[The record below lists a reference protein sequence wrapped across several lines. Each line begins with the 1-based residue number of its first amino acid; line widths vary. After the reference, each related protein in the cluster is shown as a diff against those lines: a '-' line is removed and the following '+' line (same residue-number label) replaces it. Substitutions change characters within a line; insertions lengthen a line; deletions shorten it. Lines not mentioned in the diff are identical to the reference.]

1 MTERRSNEKII
12 DKTSKRQSMESKDL
26 ARVDH
31 DIVWKTIREYL
42 PLFLKRLQ
50 EAVATFEDV
59 P

>member
-1 MTERRSNEKII
+1 
-12 DKTSKRQSMESKDL
+12 MESKDL